1 MKSHLVSGGYF
12 IEADYEEIIVPSLWE
27 QETFLAKAGPELSNQ
42 MWLFKDKGNR
52 DVCLIPE
59 VTGIFQE
66 LWNDGWSKSMKYR
79 KVFYNQRCY
88 RYERPQAGRYREF
101 TQFGIE
107 ILGNYQNGDEEA
119 QQLLKNCLDEIGVEY
134 VFEAQTKRGIGY
146 YTELGFEA
154 LCPSLGAQKQVAG
167 GGRYPEG
174 IGWAVGI
181 DRLVLAKMG

>member
-1 MKSHLVSGGYF
+1 MIVSGGYF
-12 IEADYEEIIVPSLWE
+12 IDADFEEIIVPSIWE
-27 QETFLAKAGPELSNQ
+27 QDTFLAKTGPELSKQ
-42 MWLFKDKGNR
+42 MWTFQDKGDR

-66 LWNDGWSKSMKYR
+66 TWREKWSKSMKYR
-79 KVFYNQRCY
+79 KVFYCSRCY

-107 ILGNYQNGDEEA
+107 ILGNYPNGDTEA
-119 QQLLKNCLDEIGVEY
+119 QDLLKAGLDCINVDYE
-134 VFEAQTKRGIGY
+134 FDSSATRGLGY

-154 LCPSLGAQKQVAG
+154 RVESLGAQKQVAG
-167 GGRYPEG
+167 GGRYAEG

-181 DRLVLAKMG
+181 DRLVIAKMGKE